1 MRAEGKSD
9 DEIRMAALEMKIKS
23 VEKYGNRSKVG
34 LEIEVQNEKLLSEQ
48 KNCGLMQELKSR
60 KQKIRNASE
69 FNKATIRTNELNKL
83 RN

>member
-48 KNCGLMQELKSR
+48 KNCGLM
-60 KQKIRNASE
+60 
-69 FNKATIRTNELNKL
+69 
-83 RN
+83 